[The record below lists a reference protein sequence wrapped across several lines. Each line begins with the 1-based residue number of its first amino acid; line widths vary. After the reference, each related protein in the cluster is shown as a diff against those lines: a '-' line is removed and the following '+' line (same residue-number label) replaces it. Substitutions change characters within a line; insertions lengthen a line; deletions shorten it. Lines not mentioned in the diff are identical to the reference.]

1 MFGYIACIAI
11 GATARLFLALLIA
24 GGDGHD

>member
-11 GATARLFLALLIA
+11 GATAELFLALLIA
-24 GGDGHD
+24 GGDEHD